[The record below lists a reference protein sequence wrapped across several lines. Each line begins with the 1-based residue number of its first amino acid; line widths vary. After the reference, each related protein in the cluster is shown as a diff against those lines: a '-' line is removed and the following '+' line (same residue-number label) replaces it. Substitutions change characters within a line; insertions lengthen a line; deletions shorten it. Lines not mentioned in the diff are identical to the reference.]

1 MINSSYKKLLYFG
14 LLFSASLPAQI
25 WFQIGLGNTELSCP
39 DQIHIQ
45 GNTYQ
50 IKNEC
55 YGEEAHDFLLEEGL
69 ITFSKNSVEFR
80 KRDIA
85 QRSFLQEKSKTM
97 TFRFK
102 TLSSGEVQ
110 LEQGQRVFSFISV
123 DL

>member
-1 MINSSYKKLLYFG
+1 MITSSYKKLLYFG

-55 YGEEAHDFLLEEGL
+55 YGKEAYDFLLEKGL
-69 ITFSKNSVEFR
+69 IALSKDSVEFR
-80 KRDIA
+80 ERNIT

-110 LEQGQRVFSFISV
+110 LEQGQRVFSFIPV